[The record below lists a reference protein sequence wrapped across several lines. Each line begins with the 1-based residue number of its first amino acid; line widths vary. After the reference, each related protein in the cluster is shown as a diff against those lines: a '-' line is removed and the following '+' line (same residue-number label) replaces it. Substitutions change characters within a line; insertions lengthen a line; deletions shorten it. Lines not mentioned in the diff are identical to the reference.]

1 MHVFGETKANEENE
15 IFEDILGKEIYHK
28 NEKEREI
35 LETLLWIFTC
45 SYNTTIAFLYI
56 IPYYTQQIWKIIF

>member
-1 MHVFGETKANEENE
+1 MHVFGETKANEETE

-35 LETLLWIFTC
+35 LETLL
-45 SYNTTIAFLYI
+45 
-56 IPYYTQQIWKIIF
+56 

>member
-15 IFEDILGKEIYHK
+15 IFEDILGKKIYHK

-35 LETLLWIFTC
+35 LETLL
-45 SYNTTIAFLYI
+45 
-56 IPYYTQQIWKIIF
+56 